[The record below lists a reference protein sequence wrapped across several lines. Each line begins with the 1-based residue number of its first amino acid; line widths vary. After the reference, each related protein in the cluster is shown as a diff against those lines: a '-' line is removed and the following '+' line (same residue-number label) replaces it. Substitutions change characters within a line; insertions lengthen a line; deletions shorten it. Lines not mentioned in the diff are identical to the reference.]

1 MSKIH
6 ELSPELTNQIAAGE
20 VIERPASVVK
30 ELCENSLDAGS
41 TRIRIDFIDAG
52 LKQVTVQ
59 DNGSGIA
66 KDQIDLAFYS
76 SCN

>member
-20 VIERPASVVK
+20 VIERPARVVK

-41 TRIRIDFIDAG
+41 S
-52 LKQVTVQ
+52 LEQ
-59 DNGSGIA
+59 
-66 KDQIDLAFYS
+66 L
-76 SCN
+76 

>member
-41 TRIRIDFIDAG
+41 KRIRETTREVFNRAHG
-52 LKQVTVQ
+52 WAPVTR
-59 DNGSGIA
+59 SITW
-66 KDQIDLAFYS
+66 
-76 SCN
+76 